1 MIGLIILILVIAL
14 IVWVIAA
21 YNGLV
26 ALRTHVDESW
36 SQIDVQLQRRNDLIP
51 NLVNTV
57 KGYSK
62 FESSTLEKV
71 TALRSDL
78 QNIPDDAD
86 VNKIMKKS
94 DQLSNCLR
102 SIFAVSENYPDLK
115 ASSEYSKLME
125 ELQNTENKIAY
136 SRQLYNST
144 VANYDQTI
152 LQFPKNIIANIFK
165 FTKRDYLKTD
175 DKAKEVPK
183 VEF

>member
-1 MIGLIILILVIAL
+1 M
-14 IVWVIAA
+14 
-21 YNGLV
+21 
-26 ALRTHVDESW
+26 
-36 SQIDVQLQRRNDLIP
+36 QLQRRNDLIP

>member
-144 VANYDQTI
+144 VANYDQSI
-152 LQFPKNIIANIFK
+152 LQFPKNIIAKIFK

>member
-175 DKAKEVPK
+175 EKAKEVPK

>member
-152 LQFPKNIIANIFK
+152 LQFPKNIIAKIFK

>member
-144 VANYDQTI
+144 VANYDKSI
-152 LQFPKNIIANIFK
+152 LQFPKNIIAKIFK

>member
-62 FESSTLEKV
+62 FEASTLEKV

>member
-1 MIGLIILILVIAL
+1 MIGLIILVLVIAL

-144 VANYDQTI
+144 VANYDQAI

>member
-14 IVWVIAA
+14 IVWAIAA

-144 VANYDQTI
+144 VANYDQSI
-152 LQFPKNIIANIFK
+152 LQFPKNIIAKIFK

-175 DKAKEVPK
+175 DKSKEVPK
-183 VEF
+183 AEF

>member
-144 VANYDQTI
+144 VANYDQSI

>member
-62 FESSTLEKV
+62 FEASTLEKV

-144 VANYDQTI
+144 VANYDQAI

>member
-1 MIGLIILILVIAL
+1 MIGLVILILVIAL

-144 VANYDQTI
+144 VANYDQSI

>member
-21 YNGLV
+21 YNSLV

-152 LQFPKNIIANIFK
+152 LQFPKNIISNIFK

>member
-62 FESSTLEKV
+62 FESSTLKKV

>member
-144 VANYDQTI
+144 VANYDQAI

-165 FTKRDYLKTD
+165 FTKREYLKTD

>member
-21 YNGLV
+21 YNSLV

-165 FTKRDYLKTD
+165 FTKRDYLKID

>member
-144 VANYDQTI
+144 VANYDQII

>member
-144 VANYDQTI
+144 VANYDQAI